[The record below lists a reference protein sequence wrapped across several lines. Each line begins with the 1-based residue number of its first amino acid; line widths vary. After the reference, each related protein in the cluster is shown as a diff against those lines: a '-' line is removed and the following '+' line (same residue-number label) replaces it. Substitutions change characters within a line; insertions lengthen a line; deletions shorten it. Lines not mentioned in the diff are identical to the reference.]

1 MLVCHNSVAR
11 RFIAAV
17 TFATSQLVWVGAC
30 VCWFSC
36 PAKSPFG
43 SSFTLA
49 LQCPF
54 FLKPHSQVAKSFT
67 KFFWSIFIY
76 PSLISFRYLCSVAVN
91 SISTQ
96 CCFEWNEINAV
107 LFKLY
112 GMFVSEF
119 NHSHRK
125 WKGSLEGSLGRVLLS
140 AALGF
145 PKVLVPRLSQH
156 RKVRMVKTTVFFM
169 CDQLF
174 GALMHLNFIILI
186 LIFF

>member
-1 MLVCHNSVAR
+1 MRVLVLISSKIAIWIKFYSCFTML
-11 RFIAAV
+11 
-17 TFATSQLVWVGAC
+17 
-30 VCWFSC
+30 
-36 PAKSPFG
+36 
-43 SSFTLA
+43 
-49 LQCPF
+49 F
-54 FLKPHSQVAKSFT
+54 FLKTHSQEAKSFT

-76 PSLISFRYLCSVAVN
+76 LFLISFRYLCSVAVN
-91 SISTQ
+91 SISNAVL
-96 CCFEWNEINAV
+96 FEWNEIHAV